1 LKNRL
6 NIKINK
12 KLIIFGGN
20 RLKEDMPATLVI
32 NFLKKNKI
40 NFLLVTDPIH
50 LNKETKSKKKF
61 KFHLKKNEYIS
72 FKKLNI
78 KKILNVI
85 DKNTYGISLNS
96 IWKFPKVIIE
106 KFNGKLF
113 NYHAA
118 DLPHFRGAANI
129 TWKILQ
135 NNLKSISINIHKVEE
150 EFDTGNIVMTKKIFL
165 KKNILPA
172 NILDLIAKNENSFL
186 INFIIKLLKNK
197 KISEKKQKGQYF
209 YWPRINSDLD
219 GRINWNWKVKDIEL
233 FIKAFSHPYNGS
245 FTFINDIKIRIFDA
259 KVIKSKKF
267 HPYQN
272 GIIFRENQE
281 KIFIA
286 NFSGYLEILK
296 KDLKYN
302 KKINSFL
309 GKRLI

>member
-1 LKNRL
+1 MK
-6 NIKINK
+6 K

-20 RLKEDMPATLVI
+20 RLKEDMPATHVI

-40 NFLLVTDPIH
+40 NFLLITDPIH

-78 KKILNVI
+78 KKILNVV
-85 DKNTYGISLNS
+85 DENTYGISLNS
-96 IWKFPKVIIE
+96 IWKFPKSII
-106 KFNGKLF
+106 KIFNGKLF

-118 DLPHFRGAANI
+118 DLPHSRGAANI
-129 TWKILQ
+129 TWKMLQ

-150 EFDTGNIVMTKKIFL
+150 KFDTGNIVKTKKIFL
-165 KKNILPA
+165 KKNSLPA
-172 NILDLIAKNENSFL
+172 NILHLVAKNEKFFL
-186 INFIIKLLKNK
+186 IDFIVKLLKDK
-197 KISEKKQKGQYF
+197 KILEKKQRGQDF
-209 YWPRINSDLD
+209 YWPRINSDID
-219 GRINWNWKVKDIEL
+219 GRINWNWNVKNIAL

-245 FTFINDIKIRIFDA
+245 FTFINDVKIRIFNA
-259 KVIKSKKF
+259 NEIKSKKF

-272 GIIFRENQE
+272 GIIFRENQ
-281 KIFIA
+281 KTIYVA
-286 NFSGYLEILK
+286 NFSGHLEILK

-302 KKINSFL
+302 KKIKSFL